1 MEAKF
6 YARATARWRRG
17 GGGRGT
23 DGKGYTKVRWYIG
36 FLLGVDQKKG
46 SKKRRRRRRKRMRW
60 WQRRRLDERGTRGGG
75 R

>member
-6 YARATARWRRG
+6 YSRAAARG
-17 GGGRGT
+17 GGE
-23 DGKGYTKVRWYIG
+23 GYTKVRWYIG

-46 SKKRRRRRRKRMRW
+46 SKKRRKRRRRRRMRW
-60 WQRRRLDERGTRGGG
+60 WRRRRLHEGGMRGGG